1 MYLGQKEFKQ
11 NLCTNRLLNMKTLQE
26 DKIPEAL
33 REVSFVIN
41 TEPLI
46 FRWLFEVQ
54 KIAPLFGAVVHFCL
68 KIIASTF
75 KIKLSISV

>member
-46 FRWLFEVQ
+46 FR
-54 KIAPLFGAVVHFCL
+54 
-68 KIIASTF
+68 
-75 KIKLSISV
+75 